1 MIFFDG
7 LEAVFFLGFEGRMEI
22 ALHRGY
28 YVKRIRTELVN
39 WEIFFGSL
47 IFVKDIIECLFNNNN

>member
-22 ALHRGY
+22 ALHT
-28 YVKRIRTELVN
+28 VKRIRTELVS